1 MSVSISIDM
10 YIDMEMNADM
20 DVDMDIQDLN
30 VEHRILDRKC
40 NLISEIMSDSS
51 LFSLMSKVSIM
62 LLILISFITDI
73 KCSAHLCLQKGSYTP
88 TLQPGPENHYGG
100 VKISSSTSSVCTV
113 FVFYRLC
120 LQSESLHFA
129 MFSSSK
135 LYTSVSASMPHKKSR

>member
-40 NLISEIMSDSS
+40 NLISDIMSDSS

-88 TLQPGPENHYGG
+88 TL
-100 VKISSSTSSVCTV
+100 
-113 FVFYRLC
+113 
-120 LQSESLHFA
+120 
-129 MFSSSK
+129 
-135 LYTSVSASMPHKKSR
+135 